1 MDRELVL
8 VAAVALACGPAIALS
23 AWRRPR
29 PGPRDAAREGTLW
42 RETFRPLLPA
52 SLLVAGLLG
61 WALAEPEPS
70 DERIPAPALLVIVPF
85 GFVCARA
92 LWRSARSALRAGEP
106 GPAATVGL
114 LRPRVVLSPAF
125 RRSLDPEA
133 LVAALEHER
142 AHARHRDP
150 LRVWLAQ
157 LATDLQWPWPSAP
170 PRFEDWREALELARD
185 EEARR
190 RGVDGAA
197 LATAILAAVHLEPS
211 VAGGC
216 TRLGSDPR
224 RLERRIRRL
233 LAPLPSPAPK
243 AGCVP
248 GLVLLPGALLAVFV
262 FGSVWGDV
270 ILHRVLGAS
279 GP

>member
-29 PGPRDAAREGTLW
+29 PGPRDGTGEGALW

-61 WALAEPEPS
+61 WALVEPEPS
-70 DERIPAPALLVIVPF
+70 DERIPLLALLVIVPF
-85 GFVCARA
+85 GFVCGRA
-92 LWRSARSALRAGEP
+92 LWRGTRSALRLGEA

-125 RRSLDPEA
+125 RQSVDPEA
-133 LVAALEHER
+133 LLAALEHER
-142 AHARHRDP
+142 AHVRHRDP

-170 PRFEDWREALELARD
+170 LRFEDWREALELARD

-197 LATAILAAVHLEPS
+197 LASAIIAAVRLEPS

-216 TRLGSDPR
+216 ARLGSDPR
-224 RLERRIRRL
+224 RLERRILRL
-233 LAPLPSPAPK
+233 LDPLPTPAPT
-243 AGCVP
+243 ARSTP
-248 GLVLLPGALLAVFV
+248 RLMLLPGALLAVFV

-270 ILHRVLGAS
+270 ILHRVLVGS
-279 GP
+279 WP